1 MPYLQQ
7 MRHEVQWFLGG
18 KLQWSIIKMLVMC
31 VKCNNVLSLQQHQY
45 LSWIIKKK
53 INIYPSVSSGIGGGT
68 KTEKKMKVIIAFTT
82 SCLVNIQSFCLYNKL
97 QTDSDWLGSH
107 NIIIE
112 KTDLINSI
120 VGINQ

>member
-1 MPYLQQ
+1 
-7 MRHEVQWFLGG
+7 
-18 KLQWSIIKMLVMC
+18 MLVIC
-31 VKCNNVLSLQQHQY
+31 VKCNNVLSLQPHQY

-53 INIYPSVSSGIGGGT
+53 INIYPSVSSGIEGGT
-68 KTEKKMKVIIAFTT
+68 KTEKNE
-82 SCLVNIQSFCLYNKL
+82 SNNSFYNFLFSLYNKL

-112 KTDLINSI
+112 KMDLINSI

>member
-1 MPYLQQ
+1 MQQ
-7 MRHEVQWFLGG
+7 CPFITTT
-18 KLQWSIIKMLVMC
+18 SIFELD
-31 VKCNNVLSLQQHQY
+31 Y
-45 LSWIIKKK
+45 EKK

-68 KTEKKMKVIIAFTT
+68 KTNKKHESNNIAFTT

-112 KTDLINSI
+112 KVTYLIQLI
-120 VGINQ
+120 